1 MQKLKR
7 KIVIIRNQSSEIVVI
22 RTILN
27 DIQKYTMKKKAKK
40 KSWNR
45 RIFRMTKIYLFHLH
59 AGKKWNDNLICFK
72 IDISR

>member
-40 KSWNR
+40 RAEIGEFSGWLK
-45 RIFRMTKIYLFHLH
+45 FIYF
-59 AGKKWNDNLICFK
+59 ICTREK
-72 IDISR
+72 NETTI